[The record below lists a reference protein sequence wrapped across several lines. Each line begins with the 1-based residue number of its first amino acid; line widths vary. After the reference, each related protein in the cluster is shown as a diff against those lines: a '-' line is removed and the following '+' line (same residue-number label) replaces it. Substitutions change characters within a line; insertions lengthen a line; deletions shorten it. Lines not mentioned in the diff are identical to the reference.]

1 MRVKLA
7 ENIKKFRKER
17 KMTQEQL
24 AEAMGVSVSAKY
36 ISATEQQIQECDSV
50 KKQNVGFAFLLLGII
65 FAVTQETLFWWI
77 GVLLG
82 IIGFI
87 IVLYNSKRDN

>member
-1 MRVKLA
+1 
-7 ENIKKFRKER
+7 
-17 KMTQEQL
+17 
-24 AEAMGVSVSAKY
+24 
-36 ISATEQQIQECDSV
+36 V